1 MPSGAADYCVN
12 LYLDGEYVD
21 GRVDPADL
29 GKRSGGS
36 FKDVWL
42 NERFIG
48 LLAFREPTFGFAIEG
63 DGQYFTCEFTRM
75 LANHSTKCVNYRYPR
90 V

>member
-1 MPSGAADYCVN
+1 MPSGEADYCVN

-63 DGQYFTCEFTRM
+63 DGQYFTC
-75 LANHSTKCVNYRYPR
+75 
-90 V
+90 